1 MIFEHD
7 PYLVTYQD
15 NNYSRR
21 KTRLFYDLRKALN
34 YKEYLRVKKG
44 IWGAEIWRQL

>member
-1 MIFEHD
+1 MILEHD
-7 PYLVTYQD
+7 PYLVTYKEGTYQ
-15 NNYSRR
+15 RR

-34 YKEYLRVKKG
+34 YKEYLRKEKN